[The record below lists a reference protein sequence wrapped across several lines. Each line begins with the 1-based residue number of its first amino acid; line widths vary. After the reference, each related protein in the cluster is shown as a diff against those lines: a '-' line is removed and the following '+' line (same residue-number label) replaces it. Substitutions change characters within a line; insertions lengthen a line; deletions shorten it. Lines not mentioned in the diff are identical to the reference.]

1 MKLGKVW
8 AACATISETPLLSL
22 KQGDLLPT
30 GHFPMLWS
38 APSRNVFWHL
48 FVFLEVISNLSEAA
62 TSVPFD
68 IERHFLC
75 RRESSSMFTN
85 LKCTLLP
92 LWSFGKWLYCQVG
105 DFCVWGLS
113 RPLSPRSMTHTVQ
126 TGKYTEWPWE
136 IILHHR
142 MLFQISF
149 AHCLLFSL
157 FCCCWY
163 SRSHSHQR
171 GAWLADLHSKFTF
184 ASCRNLICLLEHVHR
199 TERGEKTKPDETA
212 LRGNPP
218 LWFFSAGFRS
228 EIIGPSKPVKA
239 ATFLP

>member
-1 MKLGKVW
+1 MNNSLNEYLRFNFELNHFLARFNVKMNNQNVSPTPTVVRQARKCWNCKMKLGKVW

-105 DFCVWGLS
+105 DFCVWGASLAPS
-113 RPLSPRSMTHTVQ
+113 ALAQWLTQCRLGNIQNGH
-126 TGKYTEWPWE
+126 GK
-136 IILHHR
+136 
-142 MLFQISF
+142 
-149 AHCLLFSL
+149 
-157 FCCCWY
+157 
-163 SRSHSHQR
+163 
-171 GAWLADLHSKFTF
+171 
-184 ASCRNLICLLEHVHR
+184 
-199 TERGEKTKPDETA
+199 
-212 LRGNPP
+212 
-218 LWFFSAGFRS
+218 
-228 EIIGPSKPVKA
+228 
-239 ATFLP
+239 